1 MIKISIIGSAKGNI
15 NFEKLLQIC
24 EEYIEHNITNDWNK
38 IELISGGA
46 AYCDHIAV
54 KLFLKHPNSKLTL
67 HFPCK
72 WNTTNI
78 EFFDTKVVDWK
89 TNPGGTA
96 NYYHKLF
103 NKKCNINS
111 FEDINNAIDLGANI
125 IDSYNGFHKRNI
137 IVGICDYM
145 IAFSFASG
153 NEPSDGGTLFTW
165 NNSKCKN
172 KKYFTIN

>member
-1 MIKISIIGSAKGNI
+1 MLKISIIGSAKGNI
-15 NFEKLLQIC
+15 DFNKLLQIS
-24 EEYIEHNITNDWNK
+24 EEYIENNITNDWSK

-54 KLFLKHPNSKLTL
+54 KLFIKHPTSKLTL

-72 WNTTNI
+72 WDINNK
-78 EFFDTKVVDWK
+78 EFFDTKIIDWK

-103 NKKCNINS
+103 NKKCNLNS
-111 FEDINNAIDLGANI
+111 FDDIELAIKLGAKI

-137 IVGICDYM
+137 IVGKCDYM
-145 IAFSFASG
+145 IAFSFGKG
-153 NEPSDGGTLFTW
+153 NEPTDGGTSYTW
-165 NNSKCKN
+165 SNSNCKN
-172 KKYFTIN
+172 KKHFSI